1 MKRLAI
7 IILIITFIP
16 ICYKTFYTSDNKE
29 DTKTEEKRGV
39 FISYIELTKYL
50 KEKSVTDSKKNIDE
64 IIDNIYNLGF
74 NTVILQIRSSSDAI
88 YESKIFPWSS
98 TVSREE
104 GIYPGYD
111 ILDYFIKTAH
121 NKNMYLYAWINPYR
135 VRTTEDIASITI
147 NNPAYKYIGTDTL
160 YINKGI
166 YYNPSKKEVENL
178 IVEGVL
184 EVVKNYDVDGILFDD
199 YFYPNNEIDT
209 KDYEE
214 YIKAKKVDKQEYNL
228 MVINNLIKKVYEVCH
243 KYDKEFGISPD
254 GNIENNYNKA
264 YADVKRWGE
273 ESGYVD
279 FLMPQVYYGFF
290 NETKAFKNVINEW
303 EKIVKNNE
311 VDLYFAL
318 AFYKVGTL
326 DTWAKSGKEEWLY
339 NDDIIMREIILSRN
353 INKYKGFSLFRY
365 DYLFN
370 EELFTDMTMN
380 EINNLKKIIK
390 VY

>member
-1 MKRLAI
+1 
-7 IILIITFIP
+7 
-16 ICYKTFYTSDNKE
+16 
-29 DTKTEEKRGV
+29 
-39 FISYIELTKYL
+39 
-50 KEKSVTDSKKNIDE
+50 
-64 IIDNIYNLGF
+64 
-74 NTVILQIRSSSDAI
+74 
-88 YESKIFPWSS
+88 
-98 TVSREE
+98 
-104 GIYPGYD
+104 
-111 ILDYFIKTAH
+111 
-121 NKNMYLYAWINPYR
+121 
-135 VRTTEDIASITI
+135 
-147 NNPAYKYIGTDTL
+147 
-160 YINKGI
+160 
-166 YYNPSKKEVENL
+166 
-178 IVEGVL
+178 
-184 EVVKNYDVDGILFDD
+184 
-199 YFYPNNEIDT
+199 
-209 KDYEE
+209 
-214 YIKAKKVDKQEYNL
+214 
-228 MVINNLIKKVYEVCH
+228 MVINNLIKRVYEVCH

-254 GNIENNYNKA
+254 GNIENNYNKV

-290 NETKAFKNVINEW
+290 NETKSFKNVINEW